1 MLKFCPVWVGTTVL
15 IHHYKVT
22 CKMPAQERAINTWCD
37 LCNQGND
44 SRNKAFNGWTI
55 PLPLSD
61 TDCGILR
68 AGLLSGEIPIAEKGT
83 PEEISERREKR
94 VRAMDQLTHSLTGF

>member
-1 MLKFCPVWVGTTVL
+1 
-15 IHHYKVT
+15 
-22 CKMPAQERAINTWCD
+22 MPAQERAINTWCD

-68 AGLLSGEIPIAEKGT
+68 AGLLSGEIQIAEKGT

-94 VRAMDQLTHSLTGF
+94 VRAMDQLTESLAEGSE